1 MLAYVAAALGGAL
14 GALARWGV
22 ADALP
27 YEPGSWPG
35 ATLLVNVGGCL
46 VLGLLIGLVF
56 SRSPGSSWLRPFLG
70 TGVLGGFTTY
80 STFAV
85 DVVQQATAGAWGIVT
100 GYLLASVLGG
110 IAAAALGVLGGRAL
124 ARPRLTPTEARAAEE
139 SLG

>member
-22 ADALP
+22 AEAMP
-27 YEPGSWPG
+27 YEPGSWPA
-35 ATLLVNVGGCL
+35 ATLLVNVAGCL
-46 VLGLLIGLVF
+46 GLGLLIGLV
-56 SRSPGSSWLRPFLG
+56 SIRAPGSSWLRPFLG

-85 DVVQQATAGAWGIVT
+85 DVVQQAETGAWGIVA
-100 GYLLASVLGG
+100 GYLPASVLGG

-124 ARPRLTPTEARAAEE
+124 ARPRPTPTEALAAEE
-139 SLG
+139 PHG